1 MSARE
6 KPEDLHDFEHR
17 VLVVDDEQDTVEM
30 VLRILRGHYR
40 AVGSNT
46 AAEALEWLEGER
58 FDAVLVDQRLRDG
71 TGTAVLS
78 RCSMLHPLC
87 RRIAMSGQPE
97 MGDLLAAINVAH
109 VSRFLMKPFS
119 GDGLLAMMADVMR
132 EYEAERA
139 ELEKLLIEHST
150 HVGAKQ
156 LVAPRRGGRRTRG
169 RGRPAH
175 WPPGTIVQTITAE
188 DPTPLVDLFDPDLE
202 LVLASLQPDRVLVD
216 EEAREWAAEVE
227 LRLVTRLRDTDQ
239 AFRLSDDQFV
249 VAFARTT
256 RDGCLRACR
265 RLGDHLRGGLRIH
278 MTTWPEGA
286 VSTDPYV
293 VVDKLLAR

>member
-6 KPEDLHDFEHR
+6 QRRENEHR

-30 VLRILRGHYR
+30 VLRILRGRYR
-40 AVGSNT
+40 AIGSNSAT
-46 AAEALEWLEGER
+46 EASELLESER
-58 FDAVLVDQRLRDG
+58 FDAVLVDQRLKDG

-78 RCSMLHPLC
+78 RCAVLHPLC
-87 RRIAMSGQPE
+87 RRIAMSGQAE

-109 VSRFLMKPFS
+109 VSRFVMKPFS
-119 GDGLLAMMADVMR
+119 PDSLLAVMSDVMR

-139 ELEKLLIEHST
+139 ELEKLLIEHGA
-150 HVGAKQ
+150 HAGAKQ
-156 LVAPRRGGRRTRG
+156 LVAPRRGGRRSRG

-175 WPPGTIVQTITAE
+175 WPPGTLIQTITSS
-188 DPTPLVDLFDPDLE
+188 DPSPLVDLFDPDLE
-202 LVLASLQPDRVLVD
+202 LVLASLQPDRELHE
-216 EEAREWAAEVE
+216 EEAREWAAELE

-239 AFRLSDDQFV
+239 AFRMSDDRFV

-256 RDGCLRACR
+256 RDGCRRACR
-265 RLGDHLRGGLRIH
+265 RLGDNLRGGLTIH
-278 MTTWPEGA
+278 MTSWPEGA

-293 VVDKLLAR
+293 VVDNLLAR

>member
-1 MSARE
+1 MSAQST
-6 KPEDLHDFEHR
+6 PERRSEVEHR

-30 VLRILRGHYR
+30 VLRILRGRYR
-40 AVGSNT
+40 AVGSNS

-78 RCSMLHPLC
+78 RCSVLHPLC
-87 RRIAMSGQPE
+87 RRIAMSGQPD

-119 GDGLLAMMADVMR
+119 AEGLLAVMADVMR

-139 ELEKLLIEHST
+139 ELEKLLIEHGT
-150 HVGAKQ
+150 HAGEKQ

-175 WPPGTIVQTITAE
+175 WPPGTIVQTITVE

-202 LVLASLQPDRVLVD
+202 LVLASLQPDLPLT
-216 EEAREWAAEVE
+216 EEDAREWAAELE

-239 AFRLSDDQFV
+239 AFRMSDDRFV

-256 RDGCLRACR
+256 RDGCRRACR
-265 RLGDHLRGGLRIH
+265 RLGDRLRGGMRIE
-278 MTTWPEGA
+278 MTSWPEGA

-293 VVDKLLAR
+293 VVDNLLAR

>member
-1 MSARE
+1 VSARP
-6 KPEDLHDFEHR
+6 KDQQPPDLLHR
-17 VLVVDDEQDTVEM
+17 VLVLDDEQDTVEM

-40 AVGSNT
+40 AIGSMS
-46 AAEALEWLEGER
+46 AVDALELLESER

-109 VSRFLMKPFS
+109 VSRFLMKPFTGES
-119 GDGLLAMMADVMR
+119 LLAVMADVMQ

-139 ELEKLLIEHST
+139 ELEKLLIEH
-150 HVGAKQ
+150 GAHSGARQ

-175 WPPGTIVQTITAE
+175 WPPGTIVQTINVE

-202 LVLASLQPDRVLVD
+202 LVLASLQPDRALDD

-239 AFRLSDDQFV
+239 AFRLSDDRFV

-256 RDGCLRACR
+256 RDGCRRACR
-265 RLGDHLRGGLRIH
+265 RLGEGLRGGILIE
-278 MTTWPEGA
+278 MTSWPEGA
-286 VSTDPYV
+286 VSSDPYV
-293 VVDKLLAR
+293 VVDNFLAR